1 MKKKFPIYV
10 YLDRIRSLYNVGSFF
25 RTCDATNIAKLYLS
39 SYTPVP
45 PRKEI
50 TKTALGAEHTV
61 PFESVTD
68 GIQTLQDLK
77 KAGVMLVAV
86 ETGENTI
93 PYTDFQPTYPVC
105 LIFGNEVTGIAEDI
119 VRICDAI
126 ISIPMYGTKGSL
138 NVVVSGG
145 IILYDIV
152 QKYLNKTSSLL

>member
-25 RTCDATNIAKLYLS
+25 RTCDATHVMKLFLS

-68 GIQTLQDLK
+68 GIRTLQDLQK
-77 KAGVMLVAV
+77 TGVMLVAV
-86 ETGENTI
+86 EIGKNTI
-93 PYTDFQPTYPVC
+93 PYTDFHPTYPVC

-119 VRICDAI
+119 LRICDAI

-145 IILYDIV
+145 IILYDVV